1 MAFSDQTMVD
11 RFQDPV
17 SVLYQQGLN
26 LYELEEK
33 NSPSDHP
40 ESILKQLANGFDA
53 HRRSANRAAHHVGFA
68 LETSRANS
76 PPLQPQS
83 SPFSQPP
90 LPVRHHSRS
99 GISFTRTPGPRTSV
113 IIGPNGRRKAIR
125 GSHARHLSNDSRAS
139 RRSRESSASS
149 NYSHNLPRAFMN
161 KSPCTHSPGEGWTL
175 SSLTALVEQ
184 QHQKNL
190 HPHTPYKSAT
200 PRFSDLLL
208 SPPSPPPQD
217 YDHNSFN
224 SPLDISPR
232 QQKEIDI
239 ALQAPHETADHP
251 NPKPSLTPPEYQSS
265 CTTVAADAGDSDNNS
280 ASSGRPRHSK
290 KKILN
295 KELPPLPP
303 VDSDMLQRPAGE
315 NQHPQH
321 HNNNSNSA
329 ISFSGSGSNSRSS
342 SGSTSSSAAGCSERD
357 HRPLG
362 SGESQSPH
370 RQIQGRKQPPPPIII
385 SSKPAFRQMVA
396 VGPGGSANN
405 SGSADGSS
413 TASSGSASPV
423 FLSPASHEPNPSTFQ
438 NLDAEDPLNRT
449 HLNFTAPADQTQY
462 AGPSTILLV
471 APSPTDNSDTE
482 PFKRLSNMYE
492 QSFSD
497 APFSPAKR
505 DSTKTEN
512 TYTTNESTESLK
524 QTISTRSSVISGDSI
539 DVSEPVLS
547 QPKPSGDEPGSLY
560 VNSLRRCVNVHEQPD
575 YIASDQIAGPEA
587 QPRIRKKFNLIR
599 ELVETEEIFAT
610 DMAVVLD
617 IYARRLSG
625 ERFFGFV
632 GREDMLSLFS
642 NTEQILLLSRQFC
655 SILRQIVN
663 PYVFEAKENKD
674 QMLAD
679 VETRVGSAIKD
690 YIPALEAA
698 FQIYCN
704 HNKAQMET
712 FVKIKVLACPTI
724 DRWLWE
730 CFEDSKALTSAWTLD
745 SLLIKP
751 VQRLLKYPLLVKGL
765 LETTPDNHP
774 DHQNL
779 RDAVQGLQACA
790 DRIND
795 SSYNTGNFEEATL
808 FLSGMRTPE
817 PQSAKSASFSKGAKS
832 NNSSAGQSKHTSVH
846 SNGSRRLNETPEEEY
861 LRLTVEPNAD
871 GNLLANIEQ
880 FHARKRQLLDLS
892 NAFRNNAYTIQGHF
906 DCNNR
911 LAKSWLNWVSN
922 PEDVKLDATA
932 DSQIPSMPSMPSRST
947 LRSDAES
954 VSASSAKTVT
964 EPSKALE
971 SGQNIDRRY
980 KSFASFSTPF
990 LSNSPHHSSLSSA
1003 KLAYKMDRDVLTPL
1017 DKVWHMYERTE
1028 ALISERI
1035 RYHSAYAKY
1044 ISTKNQADGGSAN
1057 VYYTPRDPSRPSQQL
1072 STVEKQKADLFMK
1085 YHNSLNDGLPDL
1097 FHLTEEIVELAMAKY
1112 VTIQRRWFRLAVD
1125 SMATVFQV
1133 RVDDIKDVH
1142 GNKDRDP
1149 ILEKFRKRQ
1158 GTENKSKDVVENLAI
1173 VQKQGAAA
1181 KAKRLASRKLH
1192 DDNTGDDETHRY
1204 DDEDTDVC
1212 SKKLSNCTLMPT
1224 VSPRALESSPPNEER
1239 YADTNSCSSPS
1250 STPVLG
1256 PTKSMPSSPATAI
1269 QIPKTESVPTLS
1281 ERAGAVTHSNSKENL
1296 HRKPSML
1303 TVGWGLRNRRS
1314 EKH

>member
-1 MAFSDQTMVD
+1 MVFSDQTIFD

-17 SVLYQQGLN
+17 SVLYQQGMD
-26 LYELEEK
+26 LYESDEK
-33 NSPSDHP
+33 KSSSDHP
-40 ESILKQLANGFDA
+40 ESILKQLASGFDA

-68 LETSRANS
+68 LETSSANS

-83 SPFSQPP
+83 PFPQPP

-125 GSHARHLSNDSRAS
+125 GSHGRHLSNDSRAS

-149 NYSHNLPRAFMN
+149 NYSHTLPRASTN
-161 KSPCTHSPGEGWTL
+161 HPPCTHSPDEGWSL
-175 SSLTALVEQ
+175 SSLTALLEQQ
-184 QHQKNL
+184 QHQHQYQHINPL
-190 HPHTPYKSAT
+190 TPHTVT
-200 PRFSDLLL
+200 PRFSALLL

-217 YDHNSFN
+217 YLNNST
-224 SPLDISPR
+224 SPPLSFSPR
-232 QQKEIDI
+232 QEKETEI
-239 ALQAPHETADHP
+239 ALLAPHETADHP

-265 CTTVAADAGDSDNNS
+265 CTAVAADAGDSDNNS

-303 VDSDMLQRPAGE
+303 VDSDMSQLPASD
-315 NQHPQH
+315 HS
-321 HNNNSNSA
+321 NNNSSA
-329 ISFSGSGSNSRSS
+329 KGPGGSGSNSSS
-342 SGSTSSSAAGCSERD
+342 RSTSSSTAGCSEKE
-357 HRPLG
+357 LFGG
-362 SGESQSPH
+362 SESQSPH
-370 RQIQGRKQPPPPIII
+370 RQIQGRKRPPPPIII
-385 SSKPAFRQMVA
+385 SSTPAFKQMMA
-396 VGPGGSANN
+396 VGPGDSAC
-405 SGSADGSS
+405 
-413 TASSGSASPV
+413 SSGSGDDESSAKTSDSGSPV
-423 FLSPASHEPNPSTFQ
+423 FLSPASHEPNLATFQ
-438 NLDAEDPLNRT
+438 NLDAADNSHCT
-449 HLNFTAPADQTQY
+449 TSNFTSADQTHY
-462 AGPSTILLV
+462 SGPSTIMVV
-471 APSPTDNSDTE
+471 APSPSDDSGTE
-482 PFKRLSNMYE
+482 QLKRLSDMCE

-512 TYTTNESTESLK
+512 TYTTNESTESFK
-524 QTISTRSSVISGDSI
+524 QTISTRSSVISTESI
-539 DVSEPVLS
+539 DTSEPVLR

-560 VNSLRRCVNVHEQPD
+560 VNSLRRSVNVHEQLD
-575 YIASDQIAGPEA
+575 HSVAGEIAGPEA

-599 ELVETEEIFAT
+599 ELIETEEVFAT

-663 PYVFEAKENKD
+663 PYVFEVKENRD

-704 HNKAQMET
+704 HNKVQMET

-765 LETTPDNHP
+765 LETTPINHP
-774 DHQNL
+774 DYPNL
-779 RDAVQGLQACA
+779 CDAVQGLQACA

-795 SSYNTGNFEEATL
+795 SSHNNGNFDEVTL
-808 FLSGMRTPE
+808 FLSGIRTPE
-817 PQSAKSASFSKGAKS
+817 PQSAKSASFSKGIKS
-832 NNSSAGQSKHTSVH
+832 SNSSDGLSKHTSVH
-846 SNGSRRLNETPEEEY
+846 SSGSRRLNETPEEDY

-871 GNLLANIEQ
+871 AHLLANIEQ
-880 FHARKRQLLDLS
+880 FHTRKRQLLELS

-911 LAKSWLNWVSN
+911 LAKSWLNWVSP
-922 PEDVKLDATA
+922 PEDAR
-932 DSQIPSMPSMPSRST
+932 SESPSGNQMPFIQSMPSKST

-954 VSASSAKTVT
+954 VSASSARTVT
-964 EPSKALE
+964 EPSKAA
-971 SGQNIDRRY
+971 SSNQNNDKRY
-980 KSFASFSTPF
+980 KSFASFSAPF
-990 LSNSPHHSSLSSA
+990 LSSPPHHSSLSSA
-1003 KLAYKMDRDVLTPL
+1003 KLAYKMDRDVLAPL

-1035 RYHSAYAKY
+1035 RYHTAYAKY
-1044 ISTKNQADGGSAN
+1044 ISTKKLVDGGSAS

-1133 RVDDIKDVH
+1133 RVDDIKDIH
-1142 GNKDRDP
+1142 GNKDKDP
-1149 ILEKFRKRQ
+1149 ILDKFRKRQ
-1158 GTENKSKDVVENLAI
+1158 GTENKAKDVVDNLKI

-1192 DDNTGDDETHRY
+1192 DENAAENETHRF
-1204 DDEDTDVC
+1204 DDEDADVC
-1212 SKKLSNCTLMPT
+1212 SKKLSNLTLTPT
-1224 VSPRALESSPPNEER
+1224 LSSKTTENDSNEDTR
-1239 YADTNSCSSPS
+1239 FADTNISDSLS
-1250 STPVLG
+1250 STPVIR
-1256 PTKSMPSSPATAI
+1256 PADSMPLSPIDSAQIHKAESIPVLFEKPSS
-1269 QIPKTESVPTLS
+1269 VYN
-1281 ERAGAVTHSNSKENL
+1281 GNSKDNL
-1296 HRKPSML
+1296 RRKPSML
-1303 TVGWGLRNRRS
+1303 TVGWGRRNRKS